1 MVKPKA
7 KTKASKTPERNVSG
21 NFFQE
26 IFLTWKLTTP
36 EFRKNA
42 RYTMG
47 MMLLVFIGA
56 CVAISTAIKIAP
68 VAGYFE
74 DESLSIKK
82 SSLNLKLGDY
92 EDDNFTM
99 RIPDNWIVS
108 KTGRNENSVIYV
120 HDPDDLRYGI
130 FIQLQSKPLMRTYD
144 ERNVYQRY
152 ANTNQEKY
160 GIYSYAPV
168 IRLGTVETFYGV
180 FNSYTENIQSYLEEY
195 ADFHF
200 PLIKEFKM
208 VDVHNNVTTLTP
220 EAKDDT
226 SLRATFKTT
235 ADASQFSDEVHG
247 EGLFTGTIMSY
258 SPSDVSGYYVVYGTA
273 FITVPEDELIAL
285 APTLLESFS
294 SLKFKNNFVKQI
306 SKRKDW
312 DKKAPDINKMFEE
325 ASGNLHKIWEERN
338 QDYDIARQKWSD
350 EHNERERA
358 CLKDGSKCYR
368 AFRGFNAGYQ
378 GKRYRPAEDADY
390 LKPLAGEIEL
400 KD

>member
-7 KTKASKTPERNVSG
+7 KTAKTNIFEEV
-21 NFFQE
+21 
-26 IFLTWKLTTP
+26 FLTWKLTTP

-42 RYTMG
+42 RNTMG
-47 MMLLVFIGA
+47 MMVLVFMGA
-56 CVAISTAIKIAP
+56 CWAIQTAIRIAP

-74 DESLSIKK
+74 DSNLIVEK
-82 SSLNLKLGDY
+82 SSLSLKLGDY

-99 RIPDNWIVS
+99 RIPEDWIVS
-108 KTGRNENSVIYV
+108 KTGRNEDSVLYV
-120 HDPDDLRYGI
+120 HNPDDLRYGI

-200 PLIKEFKM
+200 PIVKEFKM
-208 VDVHNNVTTLTP
+208 VDIHNNVTTLTP
-220 EAKDDT
+220 EAKDDS

-235 ADASQFSDEVHG
+235 ADASQFSEETNG
-247 EGLFTGTIMSY
+247 EGIFTGTVMSY
-258 SPSDVSGYYVVYGTA
+258 DPSDVTGYYAVYGTA

-294 SLKFKNNFVKQI
+294 SLRFKNGFVKQI
-306 SKRKDW
+306 TKRKAW
-312 DKKAPDINKMFEE
+312 DKKAPDINKLFAE
-325 ASGNLHKIWEERN
+325 SSNNLHKLWEERN

-350 EHNERERA
+350 DHIERERA
-358 CLKDGSKCYR
+358 CLQDGSKCYR

-378 GKRYRPAEDADY
+378 GKKYRPAEDADY
-390 LKPLAGEIEL
+390 LKPLAGEIIL